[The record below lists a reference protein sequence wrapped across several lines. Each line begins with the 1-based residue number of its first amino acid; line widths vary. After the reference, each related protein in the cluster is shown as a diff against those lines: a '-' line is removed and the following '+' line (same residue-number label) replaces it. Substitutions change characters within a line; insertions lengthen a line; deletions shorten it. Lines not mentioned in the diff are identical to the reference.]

1 MSSTFKL
8 SNFLARKFFKNWG
21 NTHVPKT
28 SLFFQLYQLFWTK
41 NNQLYQVYIPIPC
54 DNAIA
59 ITWTEAVFFM
69 FTKQVTICGYTLK
82 TDMVST
88 WLKLYLKPCLS
99 SRKQVLLFI
108 TPGRFCDVTPDS
120 IQQESK
126 TLVCLNAVITVFLT
140 EDDPDER
147 SCYRHQ
153 SKYRQAPCDCVADV
167 NLLFKPC
174 SPCDLQRRN
183 KWSEEEGDSKI
194 LPI

>member
-1 MSSTFKL
+1 M
-8 SNFLARKFFKNWG
+8 
-21 NTHVPKT
+21 PKT

-41 NNQLYQVYIPIPC
+41 ILYRVSIPTPY
-54 DNAIA
+54 DNAVA
-59 ITWTEAVFFM
+59 ITWTEAIFSV
-69 FTKQVTICGYTLK
+69 FTKQVTICGCMLK
-82 TDMVST
+82 IDMVST

-99 SRKQVLLFI
+99 GRKQVLLFV
-108 TPGRFCDVTPDS
+108 TPGKFCDVTPDS
-120 IQQESK
+120 IQQEGE

-153 SKYRQAPCDCVADV
+153 SKYRQAPCDCMADV

-183 KWSEEEGDSKI
+183 KWWEEEGRVQDLTRLIICKVKSPCKSC
-194 LPI
+194 